1 MSVRVKICGVT
12 RVEDAVAA
20 AEAGADLLG
29 LNFYAKSPRGVT
41 LARALEIRR
50 AVQGR
55 VKLVGVFVN
64 ASRREI
70 IEIADALKLD
80 FVQLHGDE
88 PEDHL
93 AGAGL
98 AVIRALRL
106 KPGTSAEDFKKMLER
121 TRADLVILDSY
132 ASSLYGGTGTAL
144 EPGAL
149 ARFDLERAFVAGGL
163 RPETVANAARL
174 NPYGVDVASGVESAP
189 GIKDYQKLRS
199 FIANAKSAR

>member
-12 RVEDAVAA
+12 RVEDALAA
-20 AEAGADLLG
+20 ADAGADLLG
-29 LNFYAKSPRGVT
+29 LNFYAKSPRCVT
-41 LARALEIRR
+41 LAQALEIRH
-50 AVQGR
+50 AVKRR

-64 ASRREI
+64 ASRQEIVEIGRE
-70 IEIADALKLD
+70 LTLD

-93 AGAGL
+93 AGASL

-106 KPGTSAEDFKKMLER
+106 KPGTSADDFTRMLER

-132 ASSLYGGTGTAL
+132 ASSLYGGTGVAL
-144 EPGAL
+144 DPQAL
-149 ARFDLERAFVAGGL
+149 ARFDLSRALIAGGL
-163 RPETVANAARL
+163 NPETVAKAARL

-189 GIKDYQKLRS
+189 GIKDHRKLRS
-199 FIANAKSAR
+199 FIVNAKSAQ

>member
-20 AEAGADLLG
+20 AEEGADLLG

-50 AVQGR
+50 AVQRR

-64 ASRREI
+64 APRREI
-70 IEIADALKLD
+70 IEIAGVLELD

-132 ASSLYGGTGTAL
+132 APSLYGGTGSAL

-149 ARFDLERAFVAGGL
+149 ARFDLARAFVAGGL
-163 RPETVANAARL
+163 KPETVANAARL